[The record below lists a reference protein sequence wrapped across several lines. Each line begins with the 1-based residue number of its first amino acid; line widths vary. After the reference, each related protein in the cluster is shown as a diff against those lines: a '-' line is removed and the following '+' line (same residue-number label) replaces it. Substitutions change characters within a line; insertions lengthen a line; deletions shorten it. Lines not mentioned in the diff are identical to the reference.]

1 MLTRFSELRYK
12 EVINVNSGH
21 RLGYVCDLEIEMEDG
36 KTIALIVPGA
46 SRLGGVLGR
55 EDDYVIPWGCIRRI
69 GEDIILVDLP
79 SPIPRAQAPRNNI
92 L

>member
-1 MLTRFSELRYK
+1 MLSRFSDLRYK

-21 RLGYVCDLEIEMEDG
+21 RLGYVSDLELDLEEG
-36 KTIALIVPGA
+36 KLISLIVPGP

-55 EDDYVIPWGCIRRI
+55 EDDYILPWGCIRRI

-79 SPIPRAQAPRNNI
+79 TPIPRTRSERGGF

>member
-1 MLTRFSELRYK
+1 MLSRFSDLRYK

-21 RLGYVCDLEIEMEDG
+21 RLGYVCDLEMDMEEG
-36 KTIALIVPGA
+36 KLLSIIVPGP

-55 EDDYVIPWGCIRRI
+55 EDDYVLPWGCIRRI

-79 SPIPRAQAPRNNI
+79 SPVPRARCERSS
-92 L
+92 LL

>member
-1 MLTRFSELRYK
+1 MLSRFSDLRYK

-21 RLGYVCDLEIEMEDG
+21 RLGYVNDLEMDLEEG
-36 KTIALIVPGA
+36 KLLSLIVPGP

-55 EDDYVIPWGCIRRI
+55 EDDYILPWGCIRRI

-79 SPIPRAQAPRNNI
+79 TPIPRARTERNSI
-92 L
+92 V